1 MKDNPTGFDPEYV
14 FMNASLNVTSAFCL
28 NESYDFGDSEQLKLL
43 HWIETFFAKIADLF
57 LINAFTAMF
66 PFFMIRRGIPRA
78 ILTAFKPDRYIM
90 RSIMYKEIVPF
101 FCRKI
106 KEHED
111 TIDPDSPR
119 DYLDYLIL
127 EAREND
133 QIGYISIALTIWFL
147 YVGGG
152 DTLATT
158 MRWLCLVLTANPDIQ
173 EKCYEELDKCFA
185 NKGKFESDECPY
197 FNAVLQENLRFR
209 PVGDSLLHRCI
220 QDTELEG
227 YLIKKGSV
235 VQASLLSVMHN
246 PIDFPQPEIFKPER
260 FLVNGQFQKNPKV
273 CPFSLGLRN
282 CVGKRLAQ
290 MEYFSFSAQL
300 IHKFKIT
307 SNGKI
312 DLEPTDHIS
321 LLSPAHTNL
330 IFTER

>member
-1 MKDNPTGFDPEYV
+1 MRDNPTGFDPEYV

-43 HWIETFFAKIADLF
+43 YWIETFFAKIADLF
-57 LINAFTAMF
+57 LINAFTSMF
-66 PFFMIRRGIPRA
+66 PTFMIRREIPRV

-90 RSIMYKEIVPF
+90 RSILYKEIIPF
-101 FCRKI
+101 FCRKM

-127 EAREND
+127 EARENN

-158 MRWLCLVLTANPDIQ
+158 MRWLCLVLTAHPDIQ
-173 EKCYEELDKCFA
+173 QKCYEELDKCFSE
-185 NKGKFESDECPY
+185 KGKFESDDCPY
-197 FNAVLQENLRFR
+197 FNAVLQENL
-209 PVGDSLLHRCI
+209 
-220 QDTELEG
+220 
-227 YLIKKGSV
+227 
-235 VQASLLSVMHN
+235 
-246 PIDFPQPEIFKPER
+246 
-260 FLVNGQFQKNPKV
+260 KV

-300 IHKFKIT
+300 IHKFKMT

-330 IFTER
+330 IFSER

>member
-90 RSIMYKEIVPF
+90 RSILYKEILPF

-173 EKCYEELDKCFA
+173 QKCYEELDKCFA

-197 FNAVLQENLRFR
+197 FNAVLQENLRFSQ
-209 PVGDSLLHRCI
+209 G
-220 QDTELEG
+220 
-227 YLIKKGSV
+227 
-235 VQASLLSVMHN
+235 
-246 PIDFPQPEIFKPER
+246 FK
-260 FLVNGQFQKNPKV
+260 
-273 CPFSLGLRN
+273 
-282 CVGKRLAQ
+282 
-290 MEYFSFSAQL
+290 
-300 IHKFKIT
+300 
-307 SNGKI
+307 
-312 DLEPTDHIS
+312 
-321 LLSPAHTNL
+321 L
-330 IFTER
+330 IFSGVGIHC